1 MSYIGIVGDYIKR
14 KIEEGKVVIE
24 VKSKNLPL
32 RARGFFFHELCNG
45 GVGVSIQ
52 RLISSCGHSLSRL
65 SLGTLLEGLVIAQK
79 FEG

>member
-1 MSYIGIVGDYIKR
+1 MSYNEIFGDCIKR
-14 KIEEGKVVIE
+14 KIEEGKAVIE
-24 VKSKNLPL
+24 VKSKKLLL
-32 RARGFFFHELCNG
+32 RGFFHELCNA
-45 GVGVSIQ
+45 GVSIE